1 MRRAALLSAI
11 LLLGGCAALN
21 DTLVR
26 MWFQDQGLSDRIN
39 TQIRE
44 GLERRMSAP
53 EQTVP
58 RQPAPVFIDQG

>member
-1 MRRAALLSAI
+1 MRRTALLSAI

-21 DTLVR
+21 DSLVR

-44 GLERRMSAP
+44 GLERRRSAP
-53 EQTVP
+53 EQNVP